1 MKLRYNYIISFAI
14 SIIFSG
20 CHLFEST
27 KVPAKEIKAAS
38 SWTDKDQGPSF
49 PECETIEDG
58 QQNYLCF
65 ESIISNSI
73 LDYIT
78 DNPLESTEYISEEV
92 SLVLKI
98 DNEGYF
104 SIIEVIRSSAMDN
117 AIPNLEDQL
126 QSAVSI
132 IPKAEPALKTNVG
145 AFVSTKLVLPIMI
158 IAE

>member
-1 MKLRYNYIISFAI
+1 M
-14 SIIFSG
+14 
-20 CHLFEST
+20 
-27 KVPAKEIKAAS
+27 
-38 SWTDKDQGPSF
+38 
-49 PECETIEDG
+49 
-58 QQNYLCF
+58 
-65 ESIISNSI
+65 
-73 LDYIT
+73 
-78 DNPLESTEYISEEV
+78 ESTEYISEEV